1 MLLKLNSRIMN
12 SLKEN
17 ENGFFQV
24 HPTPSQKE
32 LEEYYSKK
40 YYQAPTVATYA
51 AQYSDEEL
59 RLTNIAAEVA
69 DKVVADVSSSQSKIL
84 FDIGCGEGFFM
95 SFLEKMGWSVYGTD
109 YSEAGIKAQNPHLFE
124 KVTFGNAETDLNNRI
139 AFGEKYTLVNLG
151 NILEH
156 VTDPVYFIRL
166 VKSLVDKDGLLRI
179 VVPNDTSEFQ
189 KLLKS
194 LGKSNDEWYCAPDH
208 LSYFNFNSLK
218 NFLTKEGFEVIES
231 FGDFPIEIFLMNDFS
246 NYYKHKKTG
255 PQAHL
260 SRVKIMNYVRNQ
272 GLNTYIQ
279 WSKALAETKL
289 SRSCILFCKIS

>member
-1 MLLKLNSRIMN
+1 MN
-12 SLKEN
+12 SLKQN
-17 ENGFFQV
+17 KYGFFQV
-24 HPTPSQKE
+24 DSTPSQEK

-51 AQYSDEEL
+51 AQYSNEEL

-69 DKVVADVSSSQSKIL
+69 DYVVASKSPKERKVL

-95 SFLEKMGWSVYGTD
+95 SFLEKMGWTVCGTD
-109 YSEAGIKAQNPHLFE
+109 YSEVGIKAQNPQLIE
-124 KVTFGNAETDLNNRI
+124 RVTFGNAEADLNNRI
-139 AFGEKYTLVNLG
+139 TNGEKYTLVNLG

-156 VTDPVYFIRL
+156 VKDPIYFIRL
-166 VKSLVDKDGLLRI
+166 IKNLVDKEGLLRV

-189 KLLKS
+189 ALLKN
-194 LGKSNDEWYCAPDH
+194 LGKSNDEWYCPPDH
-208 LSYFNFNSLK
+208 LSYFNFYSLK
-218 NFLTKEGFEVIES
+218 NFLNKEGFDVIET

-246 NYYKHKKTG
+246 NYYRKKETG
-255 PQAHL
+255 QQAHL
-260 SRVKIMNYVRNQ
+260 SRIKIMNYVRDQ
-272 GLNTYIQ
+272 GLDVFMQ